1 MTDKNTIIQ
10 SAIALYKKKGLNFTM
25 DDIAKDLH
33 IAKKT
38 IYRIFPSKEEL
49 LQGIVEYGFDNIQEN
64 KKKILKEDIP
74 YIDKLKKL
82 LIAMPTDIESID
94 FKQLEPLSVQYPS
107 VSKSISQHL
116 QSNWEPVFDF
126 IQEGIQQKILRKVPL
141 SMIEVIV
148 TSSMNTLLSSSIDEH
163 TYQQSLQDLVD
174 ILLKGILYEKN
185 Q

>member
-1 MTDKNTIIQ
+1 MTDKKEIIQ
-10 SAIALYKKKGLNFTM
+10 SAIKLYQDKGLSFTM

-64 KKKILKEDIP
+64 KKQILQEEIP
-74 YIDKLKKL
+74 YVDKLKKL

-94 FKQLEPLSVQYPS
+94 FKQLEPLSTQYPS
-107 VSKSISQHL
+107 VFASISKHL
-116 QSNWEPVFDF
+116 QSDWQPVFDYL
-126 IQEGIQQKILRKVPL
+126 QQGINKGIIRDIPL
-141 SMIEVIV
+141 HMIEVMI
-148 TSSMNTLLSSSIDEH
+148 TSSMNALLSSSIDEH

-174 ILLKGILYEKN
+174 ILLKGILK
-185 Q
+185 